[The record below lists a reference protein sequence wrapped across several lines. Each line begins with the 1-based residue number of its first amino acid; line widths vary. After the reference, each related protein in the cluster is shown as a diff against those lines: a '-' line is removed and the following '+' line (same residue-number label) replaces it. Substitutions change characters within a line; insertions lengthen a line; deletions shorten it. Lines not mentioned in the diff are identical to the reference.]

1 MQKVWLWINV
11 GKVGKTG
18 DKSAK
23 MTIFT
28 GEYTYSLDDK
38 KRLAIP
44 PKMRLALGQK
54 GVITRGLDK
63 CLYLFTA
70 KEWEKM
76 VEKISQLPL
85 AGADS
90 RSFARFFLTGAME
103 VSLDNLGRV
112 LIPDFLKNYA
122 GLNKRVVVAGVN
134 NHIEIWDES
143 KWREYREKTEG
154 ASEEIAERLYENKE
168 LNI

>member
-1 MQKVWLWINV
+1 MGKPQKIVDNLN
-11 GKVGKTG
+11 
-18 DKSAK
+18 K

-28 GEYTYSLDDK
+28 GEYTYSLDEK

-44 PKMRLALGQK
+44 SKMRQGLGAK

-63 CLYLFTA
+63 CLYLFTT
-70 KEWEKM
+70 KEWEVM
-76 VEKISQLPL
+76 VGQISKLPL

-103 VSLDNLGRV
+103 VNLDNLGRI
-112 LIPDFLKNYA
+112 LIPDFLKKYA
-122 GLNKRVVVAGVN
+122 NLTRKVVVAGVN
-134 NHIEIWDES
+134 NHIEIWDET
-143 KWREYREKTEG
+143 KWQEYRDKTEN
-154 ASEEIAERLYENKE
+154 ASEEIAERLYGNKE

>member
-1 MQKVWLWINV
+1 
-11 GKVGKTG
+11 
-18 DKSAK
+18 

-28 GEYTYSLDDK
+28 GEYTYSIDEK

-44 PKMRLALGQK
+44 AKMRSFLGAK

-70 KEWEKM
+70 KEWEVM
-76 VEKISQLPL
+76 VEKISKLPL
-85 AGADS
+85 AGSDS

-103 VSLDNLGRV
+103 VNLDNLGRV
-112 LIPDFLKNYA
+112 LVPDFLKKYA
-122 GLNKRVVVAGVN
+122 GLNRKVVVAGVN
-134 NHIEIWDES
+134 NHIEIWDEI
-143 KWREYREKTEG
+143 KWQEYRDKTEV

-168 LNI
+168 LGI